1 MSDKKTT
8 GYVDLG
14 VFILGQEKDKFGRSE
29 YYIKFDKDVEITI
42 NGVPFEKTVSAKNML
57 SKFDNMI
64 SYTDDESKI
73 EKYEQTKSR
82 FDKEGDL
89 SYMKF
94 QLTAKLD

>member
-1 MSDKKTT
+1 MSKTS

-14 VFILGQEKDKFGRSE
+14 VFILGKEKDKFGRSE

-42 NGVPFEKTVSAKNML
+42 NGVPFDKTVPARNML
-57 SKFDNMI
+57 SKFDSLI

-73 EKYEQTKSR
+73 ENYEKTKSR
-82 FDKEGDL
+82 FEKGSDL
-89 SYMKF
+89 DYMKF